1 VVGSGAEPTT
11 PVVESVAPMVE
22 TAVPTA
28 SVVEPV
34 APVVEAAVPAV
45 KTTGVVGFLT
55 A

>member
-1 VVGSGAEPTT
+1 
-11 PVVESVAPMVE
+11 MVE
-22 TAVPTA
+22 IAVPTA

-34 APVVEAAVPAV
+34 APVVKAAVPAV